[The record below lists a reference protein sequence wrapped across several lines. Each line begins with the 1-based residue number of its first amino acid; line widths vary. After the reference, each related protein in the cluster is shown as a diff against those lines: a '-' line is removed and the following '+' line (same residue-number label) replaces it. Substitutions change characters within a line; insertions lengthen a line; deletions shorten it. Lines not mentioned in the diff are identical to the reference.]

1 MLKDT
6 AIEMQPVALKIGA
19 ELDTS
24 LLAKLKEKGMKVNKA
39 DTAAF
44 IKASK
49 PIYDEFAKEVKGGK
63 ELIDE
68 AMALGSGS

>member
-1 MLKDT
+1 
-6 AIEMQPVALKIGA
+6 MQPVALQYGA
-19 ELDTS
+19 ELDKS

-49 PIYDEFAKEVKGGK
+49 PIYTEFAKEVKGGK
-63 ELIDE
+63 QLIDE
-68 AMALGSGS
+68 AMALAPKS